1 MLSIIIGY
9 LLSPMGESKKL
20 MGFHQFSYF
29 SLPCNFLK
37 FQHFKQFFFHYEG
50 NKALKTII
58 CVVRVTKPKTF
69 LEIFVF

>member
-1 MLSIIIGY
+1 
-9 LLSPMGESKKL
+9 